1 MGKITKTFVLGAAI
15 GALAGL
21 LLSPKTGKENQ
32 KMLKKKFNSIIDQVT
47 KDVAK
52 AKDLTEKQYVAFME
66 KASKLA
72 EKAGAT
78 KEDLID
84 MKEHLMNR
92 WESMQKTTKKKMRR
106 A

>member
-1 MGKITKTFVLGAAI
+1 MGKITKSFVLGAAI

-21 LLSPKTGKENQ
+21 LLSPKTGKEDQ
-32 KMLKKKFNSIIDQVT
+32 KDLKKKFHSIIDQVT

-52 AKDLTEKQYVAFME
+52 AKTLGEKQYNSLME

-78 KEDLID
+78 KEELHDLKD
-84 MKEHLMNR
+84 ELMAR
-92 WESMQKTTKKKMRR
+92 WHMVQKTIKKKK
-106 A
+106 

>member
-21 LLSPKTGKENQ
+21 LLSPKSGKENQ
-32 KMLKKKFNSIIDQVT
+32 KMLRKKFHSIIDQVT

-52 AKDLTEKQYVAFME
+52 AKTLGEKQYAAFME
-66 KASKLA
+66 KAAKLA

-78 KEDLID
+78 KEELHELKD
-84 MKEHLMNR
+84 ELMAR
-92 WESMQKTTKKKMRR
+92 WHTMQKSMKKK
-106 A
+106 